1 MSVGLDIKLEGT
13 AGEYLAKLLARLG
26 AAGRRTLEGAAA
38 RPVADAVRRH
48 LFALGTSRHATA
60 RKLGATPTNIIGRTA
75 ENVAVRQGGE
85 GTQVVVPHPM
95 FRRAYHDIVIRPVR
109 AKALAIPVSGEAY
122 DKAPRSFAGLFVWK
136 VSRGEAG
143 DGDKGAAYL
152 ARRSGEKL
160 ELMYMLRR
168 GSLTQPKDPTL
179 LPTTAELS
187 AAAKRGLADMIRRIA
202 SRQGGAA

>member
-1 MSVGLDIKLEGT
+1 MSMNLDIKLEGK

-60 RKLGATPTNIIGRTA
+60 QKLGATPTNIIGRTA

-122 DKAPRSFAGLFVWK
+122 GKAPRSFANLFVWK
-136 VSRGEAG
+136 SK
-143 DGDKGAAYL
+143 KGNKFL
-152 ARRSGEKL
+152 ARRDGK
-160 ELMYMLRR
+160 EL
-168 GSLTQPKDPTL
+168 SLVYLLKEAVSQPKDPSL
-179 LPTTAELS
+179 LPTEAELWS
-187 AAAKRGLADMIRRIA
+187 AAKRGLAAEIRRIA
-202 SRQGGAA
+202 ARQGGAA